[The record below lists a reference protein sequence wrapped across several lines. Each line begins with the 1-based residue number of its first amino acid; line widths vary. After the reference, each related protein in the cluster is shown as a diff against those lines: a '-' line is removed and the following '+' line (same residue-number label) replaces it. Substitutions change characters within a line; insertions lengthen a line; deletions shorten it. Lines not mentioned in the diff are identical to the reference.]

1 MIMDAAARDYI
12 INTLCILTLLLPAS
26 YAVTKM
32 LTFRHPWAY
41 ILGYS
46 FGAVA
51 LRIVLGLLGL
61 DGPDGI
67 IQTILIPLVILL
79 AARDKFTYRLMA
91 AALLMVAMQAVDMLG
106 TAFLASL
113 GTQVTA
119 AASSSLF
126 ENPGAY
132 ILARA
137 VTLLLAATVLF
148 ALVTVWNRLLRGS
161 GQWMLLL
168 FALFPVSQTLLI
180 WFSTEM
186 VVRAGGGSA
195 EYLTLSVYILIS
207 IAADVLMLAA
217 IKRLRA
223 ADETRRR
230 AEFLERQ
237 LAWQRSYY
245 DRVKHD
251 AEETSRIRHDL
262 RNQIQT
268 AYALMGEGN
277 GETAGK
283 ILDGLTDRLSSV
295 QYFCDN
301 AVVNAVI
308 NEKAEDCRR
317 CGAALDCQVALGA
330 EEGIDEMDLC
340 SLFANVLDNA
350 VGGCRESGAEKT
362 SVSLSA
368 AVRKGYLVL
377 KCVNTAGPAG
387 KKDPRDP
394 LAEHGWGLDILR
406 DMAARYDGSLET
418 EPADGLF
425 SVKVFL
431 KCGPAPE
438 HNENA

>member
-12 INTLCILTLLLPAS
+12 INTLCILTLLLPA
-26 YAVTKM
+26 
-32 LTFRHPWAY
+32 
-41 ILGYS
+41 
-46 FGAVA
+46 
-51 LRIVLGLLGL
+51 
-61 DGPDGI
+61 
-67 IQTILIPLVILL
+67 
-79 AARDKFTYRLMA
+79 
-91 AALLMVAMQAVDMLG
+91 MQAADMLD
-106 TAFLASL
+106 T
-113 GTQVTA
+113 
-119 AASSSLF
+119 
-126 ENPGAY
+126 
-132 ILARA
+132 
-137 VTLLLAATVLF
+137 
-148 ALVTVWNRLLRGS
+148 
-161 GQWMLLL
+161 
-168 FALFPVSQTLLI
+168 
-180 WFSTEM
+180 
-186 VVRAGGGSA
+186 
-195 EYLTLSVYILIS
+195 
-207 IAADVLMLAA
+207 
-217 IKRLRA
+217 

-251 AEETSRIRHDL
+251 AEE
-262 RNQIQT
+262 
-268 AYALMGEGN
+268 AYALVGEGN

-350 VGGCRESGAEKT
+350 VSSCRESGAEKP

-377 KCVNTAGPAG
+377 RCVNTAGPAG
-387 KKDPRDP
+387 KKGSRDP